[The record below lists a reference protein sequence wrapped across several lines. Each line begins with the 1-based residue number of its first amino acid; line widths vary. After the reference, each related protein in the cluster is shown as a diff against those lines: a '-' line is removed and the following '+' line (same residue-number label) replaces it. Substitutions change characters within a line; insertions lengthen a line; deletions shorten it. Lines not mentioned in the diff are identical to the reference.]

1 MTPTPKALAE
11 MTKIEAAIEEINS
24 DIKELDTTRIKLPTA
39 SGPGLSYTSNYKLTE
54 VIRKQVHK
62 LRDQRY
68 KKVDKVDRI
77 RAEGISTS
85 ERAALLKEARSF
97 HCLSRDKDISC
108 TRYTVVGYS
117 KIIGPCKVWY
127 RVWSCMMSNV
137 VGCRGLANK
146 RELDSFE
153 LISIED
159 LSFYSQ
165 ENGKATCN
173 FCGATEIKTIPNV
186 LF

>member
-1 MTPTPKALAE
+1 MILSRKALIE
-11 MTKIEAAIEEINS
+11 ITKIEAAIGELNETIKNINHS
-24 DIKELDTTRIKLPTA
+24 ISIIGGDVAGVYQVTKL
-39 SGPGLSYTSNYKLTE
+39 L
-54 VIRKQVHK
+54 RKQVNK
-62 LRDQRY
+62 FQNQGW
-68 KKVDKVDRI
+68 KKKEKVDRI